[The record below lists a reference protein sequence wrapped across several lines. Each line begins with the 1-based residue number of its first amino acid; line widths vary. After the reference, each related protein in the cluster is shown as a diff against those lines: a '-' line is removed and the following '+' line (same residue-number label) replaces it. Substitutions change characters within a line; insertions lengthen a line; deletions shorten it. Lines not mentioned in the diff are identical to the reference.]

1 MPVILTFGDSNT
13 HGTPPVEGAPRFGL
27 TTRWPRVMLAALGP
41 DWHLIEEGHG
51 GRTTVHPDPIEGL
64 HKNGIAALPIMLDSH
79 RPIDV
84 ITIMLGTNDLKER
97 FSVNAADIAQSC
109 EQLILMVRASD
120 AGPQGRAPQILLI
133 APPPVLEVGRLA
145 MTFRGGAAKSKD
157 LAAACR
163 AVAEAQGVAFL
174 DAGSV
179 IRSSP
184 LDGIHFDETEHGKL
198 GRAVA
203 RAVLDLKA

>member
-13 HGTPPVEGAPRFGL
+13 HGSPPVEGAPRFGL
-27 TTRWPRVMLAALGP
+27 TTRWPRVMLAELGA

-64 HKNGIAALPIMLDSH
+64 HKNGIAALPILLDSH
-79 RPIDV
+79 APIDV
-84 ITIMLGTNDLKER
+84 MTIMLGTNDLKER
-97 FSVNAADIAQSC
+97 FSVNAADIAQAC
-109 EQLILMVRASD
+109 EKLILMVRASA
-120 AGPQGRAPQILLI
+120 AGPEGRAPAILLI

-145 MTFRGGAAKSKD
+145 QMFRGGAAKSAG
-157 LAAACR
+157 LAAAYQ
-163 AVAEAQGVAFL
+163 AVAKVQGIGFL

-179 IRSSP
+179 ITSSP
-184 LDGIHFDETEHGKL
+184 LDGIHFDEAAHAAL

-203 RAVLDLKA
+203 LAVRDLTR